1 MTSVK
6 DDSGLVIERMSRSF
20 GQTRALNSVAL
31 TVGNGEIHSLAGE
44 NGSGKSTLIKILS
57 GVLPPDSGT
66 LTWQGAA
73 TRLTSPAAAQAA
85 GISTVF
91 QETLIAPE
99 MSVRDNIF
107 IGTDGLFRYRQRR
120 NEEAAAG
127 RRALVDLG
135 LVGLDLDRPIWTLS
149 LAERQLITIAR
160 AIVRPWKL
168 LILDEA
174 TSALDSQQRDHLF
187 DYLRAARAQGKSVL
201 FTSHRMDEVR
211 DLADRI
217 TVLRTGASV
226 ATMAVA
232 DASQAQILLH
242 MSGRE
247 RGADATGSDVA
258 MPNGQLRDLLPA
270 PTRSPRPVL
279 RVEDVIV
286 RPQSQAISVEVSGG
300 MILGLAG
307 LEGQG
312 QVDFAEIICGLRR
325 PVAGQVMAA
334 AAETANAATTAN
346 APMSPV
352 RSYRGANRLG
362 IRYVP
367 RDRRYEGLFGPLSV
381 FDNFA
386 VTAWTQLNRGGLLRQ
401 KEAKTRYTE
410 FADASRLVAGAPGRL
425 ITTLS
430 GGNQQKILLGRW
442 IAMGPKVLVLND
454 PLRGV
459 DANTKEELYG
469 LFRNLAR
476 DGVAIIFL
484 STEIAELLTLTDQ
497 IAVFY
502 EGSVVA
508 MLPTDS
514 TKETDV
520 VGAMFGERGLTGSAP
535 EAGVND

>member
-1 MTSVK
+1 MTSVG
-6 DDSGLVIERMSRSF
+6 DGSGLVIEHMSRSF
-20 GQTRALNSVAL
+20 GQTRALNSVEL
-31 TVGNGEIHSLAGE
+31 RVGNGEIHSLAGE

-57 GVLPPDSGT
+57 GVLHPDSGT
-66 LTWQGAA
+66 LTWQGSAQ
-73 TRLTSPAAAQAA
+73 RLSTPSVAQDA

-120 NEEAAAG
+120 GEEAAAG
-127 RRALVDLG
+127 RQALNELG
-135 LVGLDLDRPIWTLS
+135 LAGLDLDRPMWTLS
-149 LAERQLITIAR
+149 LAERQLTTIAR

-174 TSALDSQQRDHLF
+174 TSALDAQQRDHLF
-187 DYLRAARAQGKSVL
+187 EYLRAASAQGKSIL

-211 DLADRI
+211 ELADRI
-217 TVLRTGASV
+217 TVLRAGATV

-232 DASQAQILLH
+232 DVSHGEILLH

-247 RGADATGSDVA
+247 RGADQTVPALP
-258 MPNGQLRDLLPA
+258 MPDAQLRDLLPA
-270 PTRSPRPVL
+270 PAKSSHAVL
-279 RVEDVIV
+279 HVEEVVV
-286 RPQSQAISVEVSGG
+286 RPQARAISIEVKTG

-312 QVDFAEIICGLRR
+312 QVDFAEIVCGLRR
-325 PVAGQVMAA
+325 PVVGRVVANSASGSS
-334 AAETANAATTAN
+334 TARDTATA
-346 APMSPV
+346 MSLV
-352 RSYRGANRLG
+352 RSYRSANRLG

-386 VTAWTQLNRGGLLRQ
+386 VTAWTQLNRVGLLRQ
-401 KEAKTRYTE
+401 KEAKKRYTE
-410 FADASRLVAGAPGRL
+410 FAAASRLVAGAPGRL

-476 DGVAIIFL
+476 EGVAIIFL

-508 MLPTDS
+508 MLPTENA
-514 TKETDV
+514 KETDV
-520 VGAMFGERGLTGSAP
+520 VAAMFGADSFAEHGQGSQ
-535 EAGVND
+535 

>member
-1 MTSVK
+1 
-6 DDSGLVIERMSRSF
+6 
-20 GQTRALNSVAL
+20 
-31 TVGNGEIHSLAGE
+31 
-44 NGSGKSTLIKILS
+44 
-57 GVLPPDSGT
+57 
-66 LTWQGAA
+66 
-73 TRLTSPAAAQAA
+73 
-85 GISTVF
+85 
-91 QETLIAPE
+91 
-99 MSVRDNIF
+99 
-107 IGTDGLFRYRQRR
+107 
-120 NEEAAAG
+120 
-127 RRALVDLG
+127 
-135 LVGLDLDRPIWTLS
+135 
-149 LAERQLITIAR
+149 
-160 AIVRPWKL
+160 
-168 LILDEA
+168 
-174 TSALDSQQRDHLF
+174 
-187 DYLRAARAQGKSVL
+187 
-201 FTSHRMDEVR
+201 MDEVR

-217 TVLRTGASV
+217 TVLRTGSSV

-247 RGADATGSDVA
+247 RGADVAGPDVA

-270 PTRSPRPVL
+270 PSRSRRPVL

-286 RPQSQAISVEVSGG
+286 RPQSQAISIEVSSG

-312 QVDFAEIICGLRR
+312 QVDFAEVVCGLRR
-325 PVAGQVMAA
+325 PVAGRVLAA
-334 AAETANAATTAN
+334 GADADTA
-346 APMSPV
+346 MSPI
-352 RSYRGANRLG
+352 RTYRGANRLG

-410 FADASRLVAGAPGRL
+410 FAEASRLVAGAPGRL

-508 MLPTDS
+508 MLPTDRA
-514 TKETDV
+514 KETDV
-520 VGAMFGERGLTGSAP
+520 VAAMFGEHSLTAPVRG
-535 EAGVND
+535 AGVND